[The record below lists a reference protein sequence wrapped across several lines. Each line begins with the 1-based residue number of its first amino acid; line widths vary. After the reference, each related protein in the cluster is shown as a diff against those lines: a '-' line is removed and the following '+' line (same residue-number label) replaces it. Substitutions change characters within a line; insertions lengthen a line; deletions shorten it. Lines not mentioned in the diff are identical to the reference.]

1 LNIPLKEQIPIQL
14 HSISDFS
21 IAYFQDKTIQY
32 PSPHWYVIIPTKE
45 RDKFL
50 VIMITSKIKERI
62 DYYKN
67 TKKQKARECL
77 VKINNDEFTF
87 LNRNSAINCNE
98 PEYLTTDEIVH
109 RVDGKEGFKIEKEKV
124 PPYLK
129 KDIVS
134 AILRSPI
141 APRFMGKIAKEA
153 NPL

>member
-1 LNIPLKEQIPIQL
+1 
-14 HSISDFS
+14 
-21 IAYFQDKTIQY
+21 
-32 PSPHWYVIIPTKE
+32 
-45 RDKFL
+45 
-50 VIMITSKIKERI
+50 MITSKIKERI